1 VQELFFHDNSQTLGQ
16 SSKTVHARNKGAL
29 SVTEKEFF
37 SYYKQLAY
45 IDLEHARQEIGYEP
59 QDNSLEKRHETK
71 NTREGSALEEG

>member
-1 VQELFFHDNSQTLGQ
+1 
-16 SSKTVHARNKGAL
+16 L

>member
-1 VQELFFHDNSQTLGQ
+1 MSLLARRNDRESDISRSCLRSLLELLP
-16 SSKTVHARNKGAL
+16 
-29 SVTEKEFF
+29 VTEKEFF